1 MPFSLTKLADVEISN
16 IGTADEGNLQNKDNL
31 IIVQDGLI
39 KQARASQISLNQ
51 IKIGEISV
59 GNISSIDDNYITVR
73 SGLAI
78 DKGLTVV
85 EQTHLKGGLIVDGE
99 STFHEKLIANKGAEI
114 AEGLVVTGATTING
128 ISSEKFEN
136 IDNKIA
142 DLTNVDI
149 VESNKIN
156 YPTAF
161 AVKKYVDDSIANVRI
176 ECDSEL
182 SETSTN
188 PVQNKIITNALNDKS
203 TVTIKTWS
211 ASGT

>member
-59 GNISSIDDNYITVR
+59 GTISSIDDNYITVR

-78 DKGLTVV
+78 DRGLTVV
-85 EQTHLKGGLIVDGE
+85 EQTHLKGGLVVDNE
-99 STFHEKLIANKGAEI
+99 STFNEKLIANNGVEI
-114 AEGLVVTGATTING
+114 IEGLVVTGATTIND

-142 DLTNVDI
+142 DLTNVNI
-149 VESNKIN
+149 IESNKIN

-161 AVKKYVDDSIANVRI
+161 AVKKYVDDSVANVRI

-182 SETSTN
+182 SETSIN
-188 PVQNKIITNALNDKS
+188 PVQNKVITNALNDKS
-203 TVTIKTWS
+203 TVTVKTWS

>member
-59 GNISSIDDNYITVR
+59 GTISSIDDNYITVR

-78 DKGLTVV
+78 DRGLTVV

-142 DLTNVDI
+142 DLTNIDI

-161 AVKKYVDDSIANVRI
+161 AVKKYVDAKIPTAATTNNGQFLRVVNGIPTWVALTNVA
-176 ECDSEL
+176 EEG
-182 SETSTN
+182 
-188 PVQNKIITNALNDKS
+188 A
-203 TVTIKTWS
+203 
-211 ASGT
+211 

>member
-59 GNISSIDDNYITVR
+59 GTISSIDDNYITVR

-78 DKGLTVV
+78 DRGLTVV
-85 EQTHLKGGLIVDGE
+85 EQTHLKGGLIVDNE
-99 STFHEKLIANKGAEI
+99 STFNEKLIANNGVEI
-114 AEGLVVTGATTING
+114 TEGLVVTGATTING

-142 DLTNVDI
+142 DLTNVNI
-149 VESNKIN
+149 IESNKIN

-161 AVKKYVDDSIANVRI
+161 AVKKYVDDSVANVRI

-182 SETSTN
+182 SKTSIN
-188 PVQNKIITNALNDKS
+188 PVQNKVITNALNDKS
-203 TVTIKTWS
+203 TVTVKTWS

>member
-73 SGLAI
+73 SGLVI
-78 DKGLTVV
+78 DKGL
-85 EQTHLKGGLIVDGE
+85 I
-99 STFHEKLIANKGAEI
+99 
-114 AEGLVVTGATTING
+114 VTGATTING

-161 AVKKYVDDSIANVRI
+161 AVKKYVDARIPTTTTTNNGQFLRVVNGAPTWVALANVA
-176 ECDSEL
+176 EEG
-182 SETSTN
+182 
-188 PVQNKIITNALNDKS
+188 A
-203 TVTIKTWS
+203 
-211 ASGT
+211 

>member
-78 DKGLTVV
+78 DKGLIVSD
-85 EQTHLKGGLIVDGE
+85 QTHLKGGLNVDGE

-114 AEGLVVTGATTING
+114 TEGLVVTGATTING

-161 AVKKYVDDSIANVRI
+161 AVKKYVDAKIPTATTTNNGQFLRVVNGVSTWVALTNVA
-176 ECDSEL
+176 EEG
-182 SETSTN
+182 
-188 PVQNKIITNALNDKS
+188 A
-203 TVTIKTWS
+203 
-211 ASGT
+211 

>member
-59 GNISSIDDNYITVR
+59 GTISSIDDNYITVR

-78 DKGLTVV
+78 DRGLTVV

-161 AVKKYVDDSIANVRI
+161 AVKKYVDARIPATTTTNNGQFLRVVNGVPSWVALTNVA
-176 ECDSEL
+176 EEG
-182 SETSTN
+182 
-188 PVQNKIITNALNDKS
+188 A
-203 TVTIKTWS
+203 
-211 ASGT
+211 

>member
-16 IGTADEGNLQNKDNL
+16 IGTADEGSLQNKDNL

-59 GNISSIDDNYITVR
+59 GTISSIDDNYITVR
-73 SGLAI
+73 SSLAI
-78 DKGLTVV
+78 DRGLTVV

-99 STFHEKLIANKGAEI
+99 STFYEKLIANKGAEI

-161 AVKKYVDDSIANVRI
+161 AVKKYVDDSVANVKI

-182 SETSTN
+182 SETSIN
-188 PVQNKIITNALNDKS
+188 PVQNKVITNALNDKS

>member
-51 IKIGEISV
+51 IKIGEI
-59 GNISSIDDNYITVR
+59 
-73 SGLAI
+73 
-78 DKGLTVV
+78 
-85 EQTHLKGGLIVDGE
+85 
-99 STFHEKLIANKGAEI
+99 
-114 AEGLVVTGATTING
+114 NG

-161 AVKKYVDDSIANVRI
+161 AVKKYVDAKIPTATTTNNGQFLRIVNGVPTWVALTNVA
-176 ECDSEL
+176 EEG
-182 SETSTN
+182 
-188 PVQNKIITNALNDKS
+188 A
-203 TVTIKTWS
+203 
-211 ASGT
+211 

>member
-59 GNISSIDDNYITVR
+59 GTISSIDDNYITVR

-78 DKGLTVV
+78 DRGLTVV
-85 EQTHLKGGLIVDGE
+85 EQTHLKGGLNVDGE

-114 AEGLVVTGATTING
+114 TEGLVVTGATTING

-161 AVKKYVDDSIANVRI
+161 AVKKYVDARIPATTTTNNGQFLRVVNSVPTWVALTNVA
-176 ECDSEL
+176 EEG
-182 SETSTN
+182 
-188 PVQNKIITNALNDKS
+188 A
-203 TVTIKTWS
+203 
-211 ASGT
+211 

>member
-59 GNISSIDDNYITVR
+59 GTISSIDDNYITVR

-78 DKGLTVV
+78 DRGLTVV

-99 STFHEKLIANKGAEI
+99 STFHEKLIANKGTEI

-161 AVKKYVDDSIANVRI
+161 AVKKYVDAKIPATTTTNNGQFLRVVNGVPSWVALTNVA
-176 ECDSEL
+176 EEG
-182 SETSTN
+182 
-188 PVQNKIITNALNDKS
+188 A
-203 TVTIKTWS
+203 
-211 ASGT
+211 

>member
-39 KQARASQISLNQ
+39 KQARASQISLNK

-78 DKGLTVV
+78 DKGLIVSD
-85 EQTHLKGGLIVDGE
+85 QTHLKGGLNVDGE

-161 AVKKYVDDSIANVRI
+161 AVKKYVDARIPATTTTNNGQFLRVVNGVPSWVALTNVA
-176 ECDSEL
+176 EEG
-182 SETSTN
+182 
-188 PVQNKIITNALNDKS
+188 A
-203 TVTIKTWS
+203 
-211 ASGT
+211 

>member
-59 GNISSIDDNYITVR
+59 GTISSIDDNYITVR

-78 DKGLTVV
+78 DRGLTVV

-136 IDNKIA
+136 IDNKIT

-161 AVKKYVDDSIANVRI
+161 AVKKYVDAKIPTAATTNNGQFLRVVNGIPTWVALTNVA
-176 ECDSEL
+176 EEG
-182 SETSTN
+182 
-188 PVQNKIITNALNDKS
+188 A
-203 TVTIKTWS
+203 
-211 ASGT
+211 

>member
-78 DKGLTVV
+78 DRGLTVV

>member
-59 GNISSIDDNYITVR
+59 GTISSIDDNYITVR

-78 DKGLTVV
+78 DRGLTVV

-99 STFHEKLIANKGAEI
+99 STFHEKLIANKGTEI

-161 AVKKYVDDSIANVRI
+161 AVKKYIDAKIPATTTTNNGQFLRVVNGVPSWVALTNVA
-176 ECDSEL
+176 EEG
-182 SETSTN
+182 
-188 PVQNKIITNALNDKS
+188 A
-203 TVTIKTWS
+203 
-211 ASGT
+211 

>member
-59 GNISSIDDNYITVR
+59 GTISSIDDNYITVR

-78 DKGLTVV
+78 DKGLIVSD
-85 EQTHLKGGLIVDGE
+85 QTHLNGGLIVDGK

-114 AEGLVVTGATTING
+114 TEGLVVTGATTING

-142 DLTNVDI
+142 DLTNVNI

-161 AVKKYVDDSIANVRI
+161 AVKKYVDDSVANVKI

-182 SETSTN
+182 SETSIN
-188 PVQNKIITNALNDKS
+188 PVQNKVITNALNDKS
-203 TVTIKTWS
+203 TVTVKTWS

>member
-59 GNISSIDDNYITVR
+59 GTISSIDDNYITVR

-78 DKGLTVV
+78 DRGLTVV
-85 EQTHLKGGLIVDGE
+85 EQTHLKGGLIVDNE
-99 STFHEKLIANKGAEI
+99 SAFNEKLIANNGVEI
-114 AEGLVVTGATTING
+114 TEGLVVTGTTTING

-136 IDNKIA
+136 IDNKIV
-142 DLTNVDI
+142 DLTNVNI
-149 VESNKIN
+149 IESNKIN

-161 AVKKYVDDSIANVRI
+161 AVKKYVDDSVANVRI

-182 SETSTN
+182 SETSIN
-188 PVQNKIITNALNDKS
+188 PVQNKVITNALNDKS
-203 TVTIKTWS
+203 TVTVKTWS

>member
-59 GNISSIDDNYITVR
+59 GTISSIDDNYITVR

-78 DKGLTVV
+78 DRGLTVV

-99 STFHEKLIANKGAEI
+99 STFHEKLIANKGVEI

-161 AVKKYVDDSIANVRI
+161 AVKKYVDARIPATTTTNNGQFLRVVNGVPSWVALTNVA
-176 ECDSEL
+176 EEG
-182 SETSTN
+182 
-188 PVQNKIITNALNDKS
+188 A
-203 TVTIKTWS
+203 
-211 ASGT
+211 

>member
-59 GNISSIDDNYITVR
+59 GTISSIDDNYITVR

-78 DKGLTVV
+78 DRGLTVV
-85 EQTHLKGGLIVDGE
+85 EQTHLKGGLNVDGE
-99 STFHEKLIANKGAEI
+99 STLHEKLIANKGAEI

-161 AVKKYVDDSIANVRI
+161 AVKKYVDARIPATTTTNNGQFLRVVNGVPTWIALTNVA
-176 ECDSEL
+176 EEG
-182 SETSTN
+182 
-188 PVQNKIITNALNDKS
+188 A
-203 TVTIKTWS
+203 
-211 ASGT
+211 

>member
-78 DKGLTVV
+78 DEGLIVSD
-85 EQTHLKGGLIVDGE
+85 QTHLKSGLNVDGE
-99 STFHEKLIANKGAEI
+99 STFHEKLIANKGVEI

-161 AVKKYVDDSIANVRI
+161 AVKKYVDARIPATTTTNNGQFLRVVNGVPSWVALTNVA
-176 ECDSEL
+176 EEG
-182 SETSTN
+182 
-188 PVQNKIITNALNDKS
+188 A
-203 TVTIKTWS
+203 
-211 ASGT
+211 